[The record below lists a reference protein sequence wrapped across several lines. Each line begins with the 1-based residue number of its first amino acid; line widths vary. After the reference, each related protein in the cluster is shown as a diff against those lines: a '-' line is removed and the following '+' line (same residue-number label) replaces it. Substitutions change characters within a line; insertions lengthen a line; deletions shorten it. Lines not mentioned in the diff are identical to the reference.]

1 MPPPLVGEALADRRV
16 FERERFATFSPAAAT
31 FFLAAAVGF
40 GAAGENMKKQIF
52 CQGLPY

>member
-1 MPPPLVGEALADRRV
+1 MADRRV
-16 FERERFATFSPAAAT
+16 FERERFATFSPADAT

-52 CQGLPY
+52 C